1 MRKLRVLVLMDKDFV
16 PPDSL
21 KGYQPSEILEWKT
34 EFDVV
39 STLREIGHHVH
50 PLGVSDD
57 LGEVR
62 QAILEDKPHIVFN
75 LLEEFH
81 GVALF
86 DQHIASYLELMQQPY
101 TGCNPR
107 GLTLGHDKVLCKQI
121 LTYHRIPTPRFVV
134 FLRNKVIRPQRKLKY
149 PLLVKSVIEEASLG
163 ITRDSIVYTDKQL
176 VDRVLFIH
184 EEVNTD
190 ALVEEFI
197 EGREFYVGVMGNQRL
212 QTFPV
217 WELLFKNLPDGIP
230 NIATARVKW
239 DIEYQRELGVTT
251 RAVTDLPA
259 ASIRKIVKLCKRI
272 YRALYLSGYARIDL
286 RVNPEGQIYVLEANP
301 NPDLSYGEDFAE
313 SASTIDISY
322 EKLLTRIVNLGL
334 RYQPSWRG

>member
-1 MRKLRVLVLMDKDFV
+1 MRKLRVLVLMDSDFV

-21 KGYQPSEILEWKT
+21 EGYRPEEILNWKT
-34 EFDVV
+34 EYDVV
-39 STLREIGHHVH
+39 TTLREMGHHVH

-57 LGEVR
+57 LGEIR
-62 QAILEDKPHIVFN
+62 RAIIEDKPHITFN

-86 DQHIASYLELMQQPY
+86 DQHVASYLELMQQPY

-121 LTYHRIPTPRFVV
+121 LSYHRISTPRFVV
-134 FLRNKVIRPQRKLKY
+134 FNRGKVIRPQRRLEY
-149 PLLVKSVIEEASLG
+149 PLLVKSVIEESSLG
-163 ITRDSIVYTDKQL
+163 ITRDSIVYSDEEL
-176 VDRVLFIH
+176 VDRVLRVH
-184 EEVNTD
+184 EDLNTD
-190 ALVEEFI
+190 ALVEEFV
-197 EGREFYVGVMGNQRL
+197 EGREFYVGVIGNRRL

-217 WELLFKNLPDGIP
+217 WELLFNNLPEHIP

-239 DIEYQRELGVTT
+239 DLDYQKELGVMTQ
-251 RAVTDLPA
+251 AVTDLPNA
-259 ASIRKIVKLCKRI
+259 TLSRIARLCKRI

-286 RVNPEGQIYVLEANP
+286 RVTASGEVYVLEANP

-313 SASTIDISY
+313 SASTMGISY
-322 EKLLTRIVNLGL
+322 EKLMTRIINLGM

>member
-1 MRKLRVLVLMDKDFV
+1 
-16 PPDSL
+16 
-21 KGYQPSEILEWKT
+21 
-34 EFDVV
+34 
-39 STLREIGHHVH
+39 
-50 PLGVSDD
+50 
-57 LGEVR
+57 
-62 QAILEDKPHIVFN
+62 
-75 LLEEFH
+75 
-81 GVALF
+81 
-86 DQHIASYLELMQQPY
+86 
-101 TGCNPR
+101 
-107 GLTLGHDKVLCKQI
+107 VLCKQI
-121 LTYHRIPTPRFVV
+121 LTYHRIPTPRFAV

-163 ITRDSIVYTDKQL
+163 ITRHSIVYTDKQL
-176 VDRVLFIH
+176 VDRVLCIH

-301 NPDLSYGEDFAE
+301 NPDLSHGEDFAE
-313 SASTIDISY
+313 SASTMDISY
-322 EKLLTRIVNLGL
+322 KKLLTRIVNLGL

>member
-1 MRKLRVLVLMDKDFV
+1 
-16 PPDSL
+16 
-21 KGYQPSEILEWKT
+21 
-34 EFDVV
+34 
-39 STLREIGHHVH
+39 
-50 PLGVSDD
+50 
-57 LGEVR
+57 
-62 QAILEDKPHIVFN
+62 
-75 LLEEFH
+75 
-81 GVALF
+81 
-86 DQHIASYLELMQQPY
+86 MQQPY

-176 VDRVLFIH
+176 VDRVLCVH

-212 QTFPV
+212 QAFPV
-217 WELLFKNLPDGIP
+217 WELLFKNLPDDIP

-259 ASIRKIVKLCKRI
+259 ASIRKIVKLCKHI

-286 RVNPEGQIYVLEANP
+286 RVNPEGQIYVPEANP

-313 SASTIDISY
+313 SANTIDISY

>member
-1 MRKLRVLVLMDKDFV
+1 MRKLRVLVLMDRDFV

-39 STLREIGHHVH
+39 STLRDIGHHVH

-57 LGEVR
+57 LGEIR
-62 QAILEDKPHIVFN
+62 QAIIEDKPHIVFN

-86 DQHIASYLELMQQPY
+86 DQHVVSYLELMQQRY

-176 VDRVLFIH
+176 VDRVLRVH

-190 ALVEEFI
+190 ALVEEFV
-197 EGREFYVGVMGNQRL
+197 EGREFYVGIMGNQRL

-217 WELLFKNLPDGIP
+217 WELLFKNLPDDIP

-239 DIEYQRELGVTT
+239 DIEYQREL
-251 RAVTDLPA
+251 
-259 ASIRKIVKLCKRI
+259 
-272 YRALYLSGYARIDL
+272 LSSL
-286 RVNPEGQIYVLEANP
+286 KV
-301 NPDLSYGEDFAE
+301 S
-313 SASTIDISY
+313 
-322 EKLLTRIVNLGL
+322 
-334 RYQPSWRG
+334 

>member
-1 MRKLRVLVLMDKDFV
+1 MRKLRVLVLMDSDFV
-16 PPDSL
+16 PPDTL
-21 KGYQPSEILEWKT
+21 EGYRPEEILNWKT
-34 EFDVV
+34 EYDVV
-39 STLREIGHHVH
+39 TTLRELGHDVH

-57 LGEVR
+57 LGEIR
-62 QAILEDKPHIVFN
+62 QAILDDRPHVTFN

-86 DQHIASYLELMQQPY
+86 DQHVASYLELMQQAY

-121 LTYHRIPTPRFVV
+121 LSYHRIATPRFAV
-134 FLRNKVIRPQRKLKY
+134 FQRGKVIRPQRRLQY

-163 ITRDSIVYTDKQL
+163 ITRDSIVRSDAQL
-176 VDRVLFIH
+176 VDRVQRIH
-184 EEVNTD
+184 EEVDTD
-190 ALVEEFI
+190 ALVEEFV
-197 EGREFYVGVMGNQRL
+197 EGREFYVGVLGNQRL

-217 WELLFKNLPDGIP
+217 WELLFRNLPDHIP

-239 DIEYQRELGVTT
+239 DPEYQKQLGVMTQ
-251 RAVTDLPA
+251 AVTDLPDRVINRIA
-259 ASIRKIVKLCKRI
+259 RLCKRI
-272 YRALYLSGYARIDL
+272 YRVLYLSGYARIDL
-286 RVNPEGQIYVLEANP
+286 RVTRSGQVYVLEANP

-313 SASTIDISY
+313 SASTLGIPY
-322 EKLLTRIVNLGL
+322 EKLLTRIINLGM

>member
-1 MRKLRVLVLMDKDFV
+1 MRKLRVLVLMDSEFV

-21 KGYQPSEILEWKT
+21 EGYRPEEILNWKT
-34 EFDVV
+34 EYDVV
-39 STLREIGHHVH
+39 TTLREMGHHVH

-57 LGEVR
+57 LGEIR
-62 QAILEDKPHIVFN
+62 QAIVEDKPHVTFN

-86 DQHIASYLELMQQPY
+86 DQHVASYLELMQQPY

-121 LTYHRIPTPRFVV
+121 LSYHRIATPRFAV
-134 FLRNKVIRPQRKLKY
+134 FHRGKVIRPQPRLKY
-149 PLLVKSVIEEASLG
+149 PLLVKSVIEESSLG
-163 ITRDSIVYTDKQL
+163 ITRDSIVYSDAQL
-176 VDRVLFIH
+176 VERVLRVH
-184 EEVNTD
+184 EDLDTD
-190 ALVEEFI
+190 ALVEEFV
-197 EGREFYVGVMGNQRL
+197 EGREFYVGVIGNHRL

-217 WELLFKNLPDGIP
+217 WELLFRNLPEHIP

-239 DIEYQRELGVTT
+239 DLDYQKELGVTT
-251 RAVTDLPA
+251 QAVTDLPA
-259 ASIRKIVKLCKRI
+259 ATMARIARLCKRI
-272 YRALYLSGYARIDL
+272 YRVLYLSGYARIDL
-286 RVNPEGQIYVLEANP
+286 RVTASGQVYVLEANP

-313 SASTIDISY
+313 SANTKGISY
-322 EKLLTRIVNLGL
+322 EKLMTRIMNLGM

>member
-1 MRKLRVLVLMDKDFV
+1 MDSEFV

-21 KGYQPSEILEWKT
+21 EGYRPEEILNWKT
-34 EFDVV
+34 EYDVV
-39 STLREIGHHVH
+39 TTLREMGHHVH

-57 LGEVR
+57 LGEIR
-62 QAILEDKPHIVFN
+62 QAIVEDKPHVTFN

-86 DQHIASYLELMQQPY
+86 DQHVASYLELMQQPY

-121 LTYHRIPTPRFVV
+121 LSYHRIATPRFAV
-134 FLRNKVIRPQRKLKY
+134 FHRGKVIRPQPRLKY
-149 PLLVKSVIEEASLG
+149 PLLVKSVIEESSLG
-163 ITRDSIVYTDKQL
+163 ITRDSIVYSDAQL
-176 VDRVLFIH
+176 VERVLRVH
-184 EEVNTD
+184 EDLDTD
-190 ALVEEFI
+190 ALVEEFV
-197 EGREFYVGVMGNQRL
+197 EGREFYVGVIGNHRL

-217 WELLFKNLPDGIP
+217 WELLFRNLPEHIP

-239 DIEYQRELGVTT
+239 DLDYQKELGVTT
-251 RAVTDLPA
+251 QAVTDLPA
-259 ASIRKIVKLCKRI
+259 ATMARIARLCKRI
-272 YRALYLSGYARIDL
+272 YRVLYLSGYARIDL
-286 RVNPEGQIYVLEANP
+286 RVTASGQVYVLEANP

-313 SASTIDISY
+313 SANTKGISY
-322 EKLLTRIVNLGL
+322 EKLMTRIMNLGM

>member
-1 MRKLRVLVLMDKDFV
+1 MRKLRVLVLMDSEFV

-21 KGYQPSEILEWKT
+21 EGYRPEEILNWKT
-34 EFDVV
+34 EYDVV
-39 STLREIGHHVH
+39 TTLREMGHHVH

-57 LGEVR
+57 LGEIR
-62 QAILEDKPHIVFN
+62 QAIVEDKPHVTFN

-86 DQHIASYLELMQQPY
+86 DQHVASYLELMQQPY

-121 LTYHRIPTPRFVV
+121 LSYHRIATPRFAV
-134 FLRNKVIRPQRKLKY
+134 FHRGKVIRPQRRLKY
-149 PLLVKSVIEEASLG
+149 PLLVKSVIEESSLG
-163 ITRDSIVYTDKQL
+163 ITRDSIVYSDSQL
-176 VDRVLFIH
+176 VERVLRVH
-184 EEVNTD
+184 EDLDTD
-190 ALVEEFI
+190 ALVEEFV
-197 EGREFYVGVMGNQRL
+197 EGREFYVGVIGNHRL

-217 WELLFKNLPDGIP
+217 WELLFRNLPEHIP

-239 DIEYQRELGVTT
+239 DLDYQKELGVTT
-251 RAVTDLPA
+251 QAVTDLPA
-259 ASIRKIVKLCKRI
+259 ATMARIARLCKRI
-272 YRALYLSGYARIDL
+272 YRVLYLSGYARIDL
-286 RVNPEGQIYVLEANP
+286 RVTASGQVYVLEANP

-313 SASTIDISY
+313 SASTKGISY
-322 EKLLTRIVNLGL
+322 EKLMTRIMNLGM

>member
-1 MRKLRVLVLMDKDFV
+1 MRKLRVLVLMDSEFV

-21 KGYQPSEILEWKT
+21 EGYRPEEILNWKT
-34 EFDVV
+34 EYDVV
-39 STLREIGHHVH
+39 TTLREMGHHVH

-57 LGEVR
+57 LGEIR
-62 QAILEDKPHIVFN
+62 QAIVEDKPHVTFN

-86 DQHIASYLELMQQPY
+86 DQHVASYLELMQQPY

-121 LTYHRIPTPRFVV
+121 LSYHRIATPRFAV
-134 FLRNKVIRPQRKLKY
+134 FHRGKVIRPQRRLKY
-149 PLLVKSVIEEASLG
+149 PLLVKSVIEESSLG
-163 ITRDSIVYTDKQL
+163 ITRDSIVYSDAQL
-176 VDRVLFIH
+176 VERVLRVH
-184 EEVNTD
+184 EDLDTD
-190 ALVEEFI
+190 ALVEEFV
-197 EGREFYVGVMGNQRL
+197 EGREFYVGVIGNHRL

-217 WELLFKNLPDGIP
+217 WELLFRNLPEHIP

-239 DIEYQRELGVTT
+239 DLDYQKELGVTT
-251 RAVTDLPA
+251 QAVTDLPA
-259 ASIRKIVKLCKRI
+259 ATMARIARLCKRI
-272 YRALYLSGYARIDL
+272 YRVLYLSGYARIDL
-286 RVNPEGQIYVLEANP
+286 RVTASGQVYVLEANP

-313 SASTIDISY
+313 SANTKGISY
-322 EKLLTRIVNLGL
+322 EKLMTRIMNLGM